1 MSYSSLR
8 NKSFDELYELYDTSS
23 DSSQKEIIKKVIED
37 KPPPPP
43 DPNFQPYPQV
53 NDPKLQDIIFEKK
66 EFNSNQLFLD
76 STGSEDVCHSDF
88 MIKPH
93 QIVLKNFM
101 NKESPYHSLLVYH
114 GVGVGKTCS
123 GLTIAENFRDLYANK
138 EKRILIICS
147 KNIQIGWKKTIYTP
161 SRGSNQ
167 CTGDSF
173 TSSEATTTR
182 QVNKLVK
189 QYYEIMAYQS
199 FSNFVKRKQSEYVR
213 GLPDDKK
220 EEGRLEWFRKYFSDR
235 LLVIDEA
242 HNIRDDQGKDMRDA
256 VKTIEDVIKYSD
268 NMRLV
273 LLTATPMY
281 NRASEMIWMLNMLL
295 LNDKREPINDK
306 GIFNKNGELT
316 EHGNELIK
324 EKSKGYVS
332 YLRGE
337 NPQSFPLRIT
347 PSYIRNKNKTRMFPP
362 STKKMTDTII
372 FQKYSPKLN
381 LVGGRIQPQDKFKFL
396 ELFGSKLSGLQEI
409 VYNQAIQNMID
420 STPDLDLDERGEK
433 NSILDNVLLTQIT
446 DFVFPINKDI
456 KDVKKELQDKTLK
469 VEDFY
474 GANGLKNS
482 LNRKGKTFSY
492 KKNSVPFFD
501 KDFIKGY
508 SCKMA
513 SILDAID
520 NSDGI
525 VFIYTNFVDSGIV
538 PLQLMLEHNGYKR
551 FDKRKVLSYPDY
563 KKSLDKHTCVI

>member
-1 MSYSSLR
+1 MKINHHHPL
-8 NKSFDELYELYDTSS
+8 
-23 DSSQKEIIKKVIED
+23 I
-37 KPPPPP
+37 
-43 DPNFQPYPQV
+43 PNFQPYPQV

-138 EKRILIICS
+138 EK
-147 KNIQIGWKKTIYTP
+147 KNINYLFQKYSNRLEKNNIHTVR
-161 SRGSNQ
+161 RGSNQ

-173 TSSEATTTR
+173 TSSESTNTTR

-199 FSNFVKRKQSEYVR
+199 FSNFVKENNQNMLEDY
-213 GLPDDKK
+213 PMIKK

-306 GIFNKNGELT
+306 GT
-316 EHGNELIK
+316 SLIK
-324 EKSKGYVS
+324 M
-332 YLRGE
+332 E
-337 NPQSFPLRIT
+337 N
-347 PSYIRNKNKTRMFPP
+347 
-362 STKKMTDTII
+362 
-372 FQKYSPKLN
+372 
-381 LVGGRIQPQDKFKFL
+381 
-396 ELFGSKLSGLQEI
+396 
-409 VYNQAIQNMID
+409 
-420 STPDLDLDERGEK
+420 
-433 NSILDNVLLTQIT
+433 
-446 DFVFPINKDI
+446 
-456 KDVKKELQDKTLK
+456 
-469 VEDFY
+469 
-474 GANGLKNS
+474 
-482 LNRKGKTFSY
+482 
-492 KKNSVPFFD
+492 
-501 KDFIKGY
+501 
-508 SCKMA
+508 
-513 SILDAID
+513 
-520 NSDGI
+520 
-525 VFIYTNFVDSGIV
+525 
-538 PLQLMLEHNGYKR
+538 
-551 FDKRKVLSYPDY
+551 
-563 KKSLDKHTCVI
+563 